1 MVLSKDVIY
10 RLHFCCY
17 VNDVWSK
24 RPYPAHVLISFWCD
38 SDNKKFGNIALDT
51 PARITEILAV
61 CIWALKKLPGN
72 LLGIFQPC
80 HSLELELL
88 HGFVSCLVQR
98 RKPYPG
104 RVLIVCGVIII
115 IKTYIF
121 YVLGS

>member
-38 SDNKKFGNIALDT
+38 SDNKKMNLSFRILADISVLFILLSSKFGNIALDT

-61 CIWALKKLPGN
+61 CILALKNLPGN
-72 LLGIFQPC
+72 LLGIFQ
-80 HSLELELL
+80 L
-88 HGFVSCLVQR
+88 FQQNYTR
-98 RKPYPG
+98 
-104 RVLIVCGVIII
+104 
-115 IKTYIF
+115 
-121 YVLGS
+121 